1 LIIEP
6 LGQLRGLDERL
17 LVVARTWG
25 HTPARE
31 RTVARF
37 SRLGEHAGIW
47 LAIGAAGAALDR
59 SRRERWERA
68 AGTVAATYALN
79 TAIKLGV
86 RRRRPRLAG
95 LPPLT
100 ATPTKFS
107 FPSAH
112 ASTSF
117 AAALL
122 YARLGID
129 APALY
134 ALAGGMSLSRLYLG
148 VHFPSD
154 VLAGTALGA
163 AIGAIAAGDGRRG
176 SADGEGAA

>member
-1 LIIEP
+1 VSV
-6 LGQLRGLDERL
+6 DERL
-17 LVVARTWG
+17 LVGLRTWG
-25 HTPARE
+25 HTPSRE
-31 RTVARF
+31 RAVARF

-59 SRRERWERA
+59 PRRGRWERA

-79 TAIKLGV
+79 TAIKLVV

-122 YARLGID
+122 YARLGTD

-134 ALAGGMSLSRLYLG
+134 ALASGLSLSRLYLG
-148 VHFPSD
+148 VHYPSD
-154 VLAGTALGA
+154 VLAGAALGT
-163 AIGAIAAGDGRRG
+163 AIAAIVAPRGGRCA
-176 SADGEGAA
+176 SASGEEA

>member
-1 LIIEP
+1 M
-6 LGQLRGLDERL
+6 
-17 LVVARTWG
+17 
-25 HTPARE
+25 
-31 RTVARF
+31 ARF

-47 LAIGAAGAALDR
+47 LAIGGAGAALDR
-59 SRRERWERA
+59 PRRERWERA

-79 TAIKLGV
+79 TAIKLVV

-95 LPPLT
+95 LHPLT

-134 ALAGGMSLSRLYLG
+134 ALASGLSLSRLYLG
-148 VHFPSD
+148 VHYPSD
-154 VLAGTALGA
+154 VLTGAALGTAIVAIVAPCCDRGA
-163 AIGAIAAGDGRRG
+163 SASSGEAA
-176 SADGEGAA
+176 